1 MQKLIIQNINS
12 FHQRMRLGNFF
23 SGPNELNFGNLFLCL
38 TMRNEAEFKK
48 KSKMTFNWVENFSS
62 ARPFVS
68 FGSTKRSVL
77 TESMEV
83 MPKEKL

>member
-68 FGSTKRSVL
+68 FGS
-77 TESMEV
+77 
-83 MPKEKL
+83 MPKEKEKL